1 MKELIEDLALNSDAA
16 LWLTPYRGIPA
27 APGMPPFDI
36 LYLDEDHRVVQEVE
50 SYPSPEVRPLNSRTA
65 SALVLPPHT
74 IFGSKTLPG
83 DQLDVR
89 AVGEADEVECRRQ
102 LLSSRSGQGS
112 VARRKESAVEE
123 PTPKDGS
130 APTLSDDRSG
140 RLQRAI
146 QTLGEKEAEFHAR
159 QKGSLKTRFLRWLNS
174 EPSDR
179 RRARRHP
186 LPGLVAYHWT
196 GGAPKAYH
204 IGDISDTGFYLLTE
218 ERPFLETILLM
229 TLQRTGSDGE
239 NPGDSIA
246 VHTKVVRWGADGVR
260 LAFVTSRPTDSMS
273 GDSRPE
279 NGGDQKTLEEFVK
292 RLNLPGRR

>member
-1 MKELIEDLALNSDAA
+1 VALIGITVGCISGTSLRIGWGAWKPRSSVYSIEPGGISNFLSLEVSVVDTTVEPMKELIEDLALNSDTA

-146 QTLGEKEAEFHAR
+146 HTLGEKEAEFHAR

-179 RRARRHP
+179 RRAR
-186 LPGLVAYHWT
+186 
-196 GGAPKAYH
+196 
-204 IGDISDTGFYLLTE
+204 
-218 ERPFLETILLM
+218 
-229 TLQRTGSDGE
+229 
-239 NPGDSIA
+239 
-246 VHTKVVRWGADGVR
+246 
-260 LAFVTSRPTDSMS
+260 
-273 GDSRPE
+273 
-279 NGGDQKTLEEFVK
+279 
-292 RLNLPGRR
+292 